1 MLAPAYAFH
10 RASRST
16 TGLERPS
23 SERRMSSK
31 PQHPPAV
38 RRWLDA
44 NRRALLEQ
52 QRRDANRDALRFLG
66 IALLLGLYLLGS
78 WLELHQ

>member
-1 MLAPAYAFH
+1 
-10 RASRST
+10 
-16 TGLERPS
+16 
-23 SERRMSSK
+23 MSSK